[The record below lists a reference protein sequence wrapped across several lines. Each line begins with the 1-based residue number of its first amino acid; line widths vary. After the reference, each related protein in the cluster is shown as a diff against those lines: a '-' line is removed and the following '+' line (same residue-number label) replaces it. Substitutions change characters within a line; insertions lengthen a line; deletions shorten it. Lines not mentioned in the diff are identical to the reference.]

1 MKAAIMGYG
10 TIGSGVYEVLDKNCK
25 SVEKKAGEPI
35 EVKYILDLREFPGS
49 PVEKLVIH
57 DVEQIVNDPEIGI
70 VVETMGG
77 TKPAYEF
84 VKRCLL
90 AGKHVVT
97 SNKALVAAHGTE
109 LIRIAAEK
117 NISFLFEASVGGGIP
132 IIRPLVES
140 LGGEEILEISGIL
153 NGTTNYILTKMN
165 EEGWSFEEAL
175 KRAQELGYAERN
187 PEADIEGNDTCRKIA
202 ILTAVATGKEVNYE
216 EIPTQGITKI
226 TSMDSSYAA
235 HMGAAIKLFG
245 TSVNKDGKIYLE
257 VAPVL
262 VDAKDPLYAV
272 TDVFN
277 GILVV
282 GNMLGASMFYG
293 SGAGKLP
300 TASAVVG
307 DMVSAVRF
315 GDEPEKIGWSSEKLE
330 VHPAAELS
338 RKYFARFEGSE
349 RAKKEAV
356 AAAFGDVKFVTLEG
370 TDEFAVLTGEMT
382 GEEFDAAAARSV
394 DCARRS
400 RPDYDPDMVPDAM
413 PVSDDDRALLSG
425 MRGNESRPGTPFRA
439 SGTKL
444 SVPSGG
450 AVYGIGSCVGCGFLD
465 PVFCHGKQE
474 IPTGVG

>member
-84 VKRCLL
+84 VKRCLF

-117 NISFLFEASVGGGIP
+117 NISFLFEASV
-132 IIRPLVES
+132 
-140 LGGEEILEISGIL
+140 GGEEILEISGIL

-187 PEADIEGNDTCRKIA
+187 PEADIEGYDTCRKIA

-245 TSVNKDGKIYLE
+245 KDGKIYLE

-307 DMVSAVRF
+307 DMISAVRF

-382 GEEFDAAAARSV
+382 GEEFDSAAAKVGGLRQKIAAR
-394 DCARRS
+394 
-400 RPDYDPDMVPDAM
+400 
-413 PVSDDDRALLSG
+413 L
-425 MRGNESRPGTPFRA
+425 
-439 SGTKL
+439 
-444 SVPSGG
+444 
-450 AVYGIGSCVGCGFLD
+450 
-465 PVFCHGKQE
+465 
-474 IPTGVG
+474 

>member
-1 MKAAIMGYG
+1 MGFG
-10 TIGSGVYEVLDKNCK
+10 TIGSGVAEVLDINKK
-25 SVEKKAGEPI
+25 SIAARVGDEVEL
-35 EVKYILDLREFPGS
+35 KYVLDLRDFEGDPIQ
-49 PVEKLVIH
+49 EKIVHDYKVIA
-57 DVEQIVNDPEIGI
+57 EDPEVAI

-77 TKPAYEF
+77 VEPAYTF
-84 VKRCLL
+84 VKTMLE
-90 AGKHVVT
+90 AGKHVTT
-97 SNKALVAAHGTE
+97 SNKALVAAKGAE
-109 LIRIAAEK
+109 LIALAKEK
-117 NISFLFEASVGGGIP
+117 NVNFMFEASVGGGIP

-140 LGGEEILEISGIL
+140 LGGEEILEISVIL

-175 KRAQELGYAERN
+175 KRAQELGYAECN
-187 PEADIEGNDTCRKIA
+187 PEADIEGYDTCRKIA

-245 TSVNKDGKIYLE
+245 TSVNKDGKINLE

-307 DMVSAVRF
+307 DMISAVRF

-356 AAAFGDVKFVTLEG
+356 AAAFGEVKFVTLKG

-382 GEEFDAAAARSV
+382 GEEFDAAAAKVGGLRQKIA
-394 DCARRS
+394 AR
-400 RPDYDPDMVPDAM
+400 
-413 PVSDDDRALLSG
+413 L
-425 MRGNESRPGTPFRA
+425 
-439 SGTKL
+439 
-444 SVPSGG
+444 
-450 AVYGIGSCVGCGFLD
+450 
-465 PVFCHGKQE
+465 
-474 IPTGVG
+474 